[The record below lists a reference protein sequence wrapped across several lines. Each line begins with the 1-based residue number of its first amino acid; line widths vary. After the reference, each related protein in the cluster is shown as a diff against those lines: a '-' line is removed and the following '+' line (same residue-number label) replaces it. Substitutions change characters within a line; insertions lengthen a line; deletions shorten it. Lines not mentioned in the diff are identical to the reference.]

1 MLQICAE
8 TIYCIE
14 YLAAD
19 LPAGRRY
26 ACGLIGGDCTRPR
39 ALSISAFLFMSLDI
53 ATVKY
58 LAHRIAVMYLG
69 VIVEEADN
77 ASLFAAPRHPYTRAL
92 LSSVPVPDPDFR
104 HERLLLKGGIPSP
117 TKAYVGCRLRSRCP
131 LAEAVCSEP
140 VPRRGQLSSLYL

>member
-1 MLQICAE
+1 
-8 TIYCIE
+8 
-14 YLAAD
+14 
-19 LPAGRRY
+19 
-26 ACGLIGGDCTRPR
+26 
-39 ALSISAFLFMSLDI
+39 MSLDI

-104 HERLLLKGGIPSP
+104 HERLVLNGEIPSP
-117 TKAYVGCRLRSRCP
+117 TKAYAGCRLRSRCP
-131 LAEAVCSEP
+131 LAKAVCAEP
-140 VPRRGQLSSLYL
+140 VPWREVAPGHHVLCHLV